1 MVVAKII
8 NRVLHALI
16 VIVAVSSF
24 VFCFLRVSG
33 DPAAL
38 LLPQDATQDEVAAL
52 RKSMGLDD
60 PQYIQYLRFMGNLF
74 QGDLGNSFQY
84 RQPALK
90 LLLERIPA
98 TLELTFAAII
108 FAVVVAIPLGIISA
122 VRYGSGVDTFALGFA
137 TIGQSIPLFWLGLML
152 MLFFSVHLN
161 WLPTSGRGSLKH
173 LVLPALTL
181 GAYPMAAIVRLLR
194 ANMLTAL
201 RMEYVTA
208 ARARGVA
215 EFWVVIK
222 HAFRNAAIP
231 VVTMI
236 GLQFGIL
243 FGGAVVVEMIFC
255 WPGIGRLMI
264 LAIYHRDFPLV
275 QAAVIFLALLFVIV
289 NFTVDLLYTYLD
301 PKVKAGGSE
310 S

>member
-1 MVVAKII
+1 
-8 NRVLHALI
+8 
-16 VIVAVSSF
+16 VAVSSF

-60 PQYIQYLRFMGNLF
+60 PQYIQYLRFIKSLF
-74 QGDLGNSFQY
+74 HGDLGDSFQY

-98 TLELTFAAII
+98 TLELTFAAMI
-108 FAVVVAIPLGIISA
+108 FAVVIAIPLGIISA
-122 VRYGSGVDTFALGFA
+122 VRYGRGVDTFALGLA

-161 WLPTSGRGSLKH
+161 WLPTSGRGSLQH
-173 LVLPALTL
+173 LVLPAVTL

-275 QAAVIFLALLFVIV
+275 QAAVIFLALVFVFV
-289 NFTVDLLYTYLD
+289 NLTVDLLYTYLD
-301 PKVKAGGSE
+301 PKVKTGGSE